1 MERGRVMKRVILF
14 LSALIILLPLA
25 IVSCSSDEADVVKD
39 PITVGS
45 KLDLEGQLLGQ
56 MILLILKDN
65 GFEVKDETSF
75 GATSVVRAALESD
88 EIDMYPEY
96 TGNGA
101 FFFDEAGAEVWKDI
115 ETGWQR
121 VKELDK
127 EAFNIIWLRPAPVT
141 NDWAIAIPRGF
152 AEQERLRTLSDFAAY
167 VNGGGFIKLIGSEEF
182 VNSPAALPNFQN
194 AYGFTLTDDQL
205 LTVASGD
212 TTQTE
217 KAASDGTD
225 DVNAAMAYSTDGGLS
240 AFDLVVLTDN
250 LSVNPIYAPA
260 PRVRG
265 EIIEKFPEIADIL
278 NPVFESLSLETL
290 QALNGKTAVEGQ
302 SPRDVAREYLEENN
316 FL

>member
-1 MERGRVMKRVILF
+1 MKRVILF
-14 LSALIILLPLA
+14 LVAVIILLPLA
-25 IVSCSSDEADVVKD
+25 IVGCGSDGADVAKG

-56 MILLILKDN
+56 MMLLILEDN
-65 GFEVKDETSF
+65 GYEVKDETSF

-121 VKELDK
+121 VKALDK
-127 EAFNIIWLRPAPVT
+127 EAFNIMWLRPAPVT

-152 AEQERLRTLSDFAAY
+152 AEQEGLETLSDFAAY
-167 VNGGGFIKLIGSEEF
+167 VNSGGFIKLIGSEEF

-194 AYGFTLTDDQL
+194 AYGFTLTEDQL

-217 KAASDGTD
+217 KAASEGTD

-240 AFDLVVLTDN
+240 AFDLVVLADN

-265 EIIEKFPEIADIL
+265 EIFQKFPEIADIL